1 MQVCAQYTSTLYSTF
16 YIGIEYIVIIIIF
29 LLFLKKIY
37 DLYNFQKISYDKI
50 DLIIIYLSA
59 LQLFLFLIRLIKN
72 FNIFSVLIS
81 INKFS
86 QNLMISALL
95 LLYILG
101 KNEKSKITIIKY
113 FLVTLLILD
122 ILIFLIGINDKQ
134 PFETKDNETI
144 DHFII
149 TTFCLILDGFIWYK
163 SYINK
168 KILNNKIVENYEIN
182 KLNNIINKEEK
193 LIGENIY
200 NNENNGFIDSLYFQN
215 LNSVVIIIS
224 IYFYI
229 LTTFFISYF
238 IDFTLY
244 FSYNSNRNIS
254 NYNNKSNNNNK
265 TMIYDTDNTY
275 FNNTQINEICIFNEI
290 IEKKFTFWKLI
301 ICFIFF
307 FLKDILPYLVIFLM
321 FFYYKLKYYHSSN
334 F

>member
-1 MQVCAQYTSTLYSTF
+1 MQVCAQYTASVYSTF
-16 YIGIEYIVIIIIF
+16 FISTEYIAIIIIL
-29 LLFLKKIY
+29 LLFSKKIY
-37 DLYNFQKISYDKI
+37 DLFNFQNISYDKI

-59 LQLFLFLIRLIKN
+59 IQLFLFLIRLIKN

-95 LLYILG
+95 MLYILG
-101 KNEKSKITIIKY
+101 KHEKTTIIKY

-122 ILIFLIGINDKQ
+122 IIIFLIGINDKQ
-134 PFETKDNETI
+134 PFDTKNNETL
-144 DHFII
+144 DHLII
-149 TTFCLILDGFIWYK
+149 SVFCLILDGFIWYK

-168 KILNNKIVENYEIN
+168 KIMNNKIVENYGIN
-182 KLNNIINKEEK
+182 KLNNIINKQEK
-193 LIGENIY
+193 LIGESTNNI
-200 NNENNGFIDSLYFQN
+200 ENNGFIDSLFFQN
-215 LNSVVIIIS
+215 LNNVVIIIS

-238 IDFTLY
+238 IDFILY
-244 FSYNSNRNIS
+244 FSYGSNTNTN
-254 NYNNKSNNNNK
+254 NYNYDHNKTKYK
-265 TMIYDTDNTY
+265 TMINNTDNTN
-275 FNNTQINEICIFNEI
+275 FNNTEINENCIFNKI
-290 IEKKFTFWKLI
+290 IENKFTFWKLI

-321 FFYYKLKYYHSSN
+321 FFYYKLKYYQSSS